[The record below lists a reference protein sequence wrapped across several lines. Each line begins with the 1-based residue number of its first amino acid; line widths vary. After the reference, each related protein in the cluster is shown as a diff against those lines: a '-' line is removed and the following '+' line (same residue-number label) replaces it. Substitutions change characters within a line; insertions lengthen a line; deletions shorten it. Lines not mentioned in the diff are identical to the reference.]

1 MDQESRKMTTDDSYN
16 AWAASYDA
24 MDNKTRDL
32 EGEVLR
38 KTFLNPHYG
47 NILELGSGTGKNT
60 GWLSEKADFVT
71 AIDLSP
77 KMIAKAKEKIR
88 AENVKFVEADITVDW
103 PVKPG
108 WANLITCSL
117 VLEHVEDLDFIFAEA
132 ARALKRNG
140 KFYICELHPG
150 KQYTG
155 SKARFETGEGIQ
167 SPPAFIHH
175 LSDFLNAAKQNKF
188 TLLDLNEHF
197 DDDNRNNL
205 PRLLSLVFE
214 SGI

>member
-1 MDQESRKMTTDDSYN
+1 MDKEDRRITTGDSYN
-16 AWAASYDA
+16 AWAASYDS
-24 MDNKTRDL
+24 MENKTRDL
-32 EGEVLR
+32 EGDVLR

-47 NILELGSGTGKNT
+47 NILELGCGTGKNT
-60 GWLSEKADFVT
+60 GWLSKKADFVK
-71 AIDLSP
+71 ALDLSP
-77 KMIAKAKEKIR
+77 KMIAKAKEKIK
-88 AENVKFVEADITVDW
+88 AENVEFIEADITHDW

-117 VLEHVEDLDFIFAEA
+117 VFEHVEDLNFMFAEA

-150 KQYTG
+150 KQYAG
-155 SKARFETGEGIQ
+155 SRAKFESGQGMQ
-167 SPPAFIHH
+167 FPPAFTHH
-175 LSDFLNAAKQNKF
+175 LSDFLNAAKENKF
-188 TLLDLNEHF
+188 KLLDLNEHF
-197 DDDNRNNL
+197 DDDDSKNV

>member
-1 MDQESRKMTTDDSYN
+1 MSTGDSYN
-16 AWAASYDA
+16 AWAASYDSVS
-24 MDNKTRDL
+24 NKTRDL

-47 NILELGSGTGKNT
+47 NILELGCGTGKNT

-71 AIDLSP
+71 ALDISLR
-77 KMIAKAKEKIR
+77 MIQKAREKIK
-88 AENVKFVEADITVDW
+88 AENVIFTEADLRVEW

-117 VLEHVEDLDFIFAEA
+117 VLEHIEDLDFIFAEA

-150 KQYTG
+150 KQYLG
-155 SKARFETGEGIQ
+155 SRARFETEEGIHHT
-167 SPPAFIHH
+167 PEAFVHH
-175 LSDFLNAAKQNKF
+175 ISDYLNAAKQHKF
-188 TLLDLNEHF
+188 TLLDLNEYF
-197 DDDNRNNL
+197 DEPGKDNV
-205 PRLLSLVFE
+205 PRLISLVFE
-214 SGI
+214 SRI

>member
-1 MDQESRKMTTDDSYN
+1 MDQEDRNIETGNSYN
-16 AWAASYDA
+16 AWAASYDS
-24 MDNKTRDL
+24 MENRTRDL
-32 EGEVLR
+32 EAQVLR
-38 KTFLNPHYG
+38 NTFLNPHYG
-47 NILELGSGTGKNT
+47 NILELGCGTGKNT
-60 GWLSEKADFVT
+60 GWLSKKADFVT

-77 KMIAKAKEKIR
+77 KMIAKAKEKIQ
-88 AENVKFVEADITVDW
+88 AENVDFVEADITVDW

-117 VLEHVEDLDFIFAEA
+117 VLEHIEDLEIVFAEA

-150 KQYTG
+150 RQYAGSRAKFDTG
-155 SKARFETGEGIQ
+155 DSFQT
-167 SPPAFIHH
+167 PPAFTHH
-175 LSDFLNAAKQNKF
+175 LSSFLNAAKEHKF
-188 TLLDLNEHF
+188 KLLDLNEHF
-197 DDDNRNNL
+197 DDNDRKKV

>member
-1 MDQESRKMTTDDSYN
+1 MNTSDSYN
-16 AWAASYDA
+16 TWANSYDA
-24 MDNKTRDL
+24 MSNKTRDL

-47 NILELGSGTGKNT
+47 NILELGCGTGKNT
-60 GWLSEKADFVT
+60 GWLSEKADYVT
-71 AIDLSP
+71 AIDFSP
-77 KMIAKAKEKIR
+77 KMIEKARKKIT
-88 AENVKFVEADITVDW
+88 AENVTFTEADLRLDW

-117 VLEHVEDLDFIFAEA
+117 VLEHIEDLDFIFAEA

-150 KQYTG
+150 KQYSG
-155 SKARFETGEGIQ
+155 SRARFETEAGLHTPE
-167 SPPAFIHH
+167 AFVHH
-175 LSDFLNAAKQNKF
+175 ISDFLTAAKAHKF
-188 TLLDLNEHF
+188 NLLDLNEHF
-197 DDDNRNNL
+197 DQPREENI
-205 PRLLSLVFE
+205 PRLISMVFE

>member
-1 MDQESRKMTTDDSYN
+1 MTTGDSYN

-32 EGEVLR
+32 EAEVLR
-38 KTFLNPHYG
+38 NTFLNPHYG
-47 NILELGSGTGKNT
+47 NILELGCGTGKNT

-77 KMIAKAKEKIR
+77 RMIAKAREKIQ
-88 AENVKFVEADITVDW
+88 ADNVNFIEGDITVDW

-117 VLEHVEDLDFIFAEA
+117 VLEHVEDLEVIFSEA

-150 KQYTG
+150 RQYSG
-155 SKARFETGEGIQ
+155 SRANFETEEGIQ
-167 SPPAFIHH
+167 TPPAFIHH
-175 LSDFLNAAKQNKF
+175 LSDFLNAAKATKF
-188 TLLDLNEHF
+188 RLLDLNDHF
-197 DDDNRNNL
+197 DDDDRKKV

>member
-1 MDQESRKMTTDDSYN
+1 MDQENSKLTPGESYN
-16 AWAASYDA
+16 AWAASYDS
-24 MDNKTRDL
+24 MTNKTRDL

-47 NILELGSGTGKNT
+47 NILELGCGTGKNT

-71 AIDLSP
+71 AIDLSQ
-77 KMIAKAKEKIR
+77 KMIAKAKEKIK
-88 AENVKFVEADITVDW
+88 AENVNFKEADITEQW

-108 WANLITCSL
+108 WANLITSSL
-117 VLEHVEDLDFIFAEA
+117 VLEHIEDLDFIFAEA

-150 KQYTG
+150 RQYSG
-155 SKARFETGEGIQ
+155 SRANFETKEGIQ
-167 SPPAFIHH
+167 TPPAFTHH
-175 LSDFLNAAKQNKF
+175 LSDFLNAARANKF

-197 DDDNRNNL
+197 DQGDRKNV